1 MRGFLANFITNDTL
15 YSTSDTGLSNIFSSN
30 NSITATTAQRIANV
44 FGCINI
50 KANAL
55 AILPI
60 KVYVDEK
67 EGKKED
73 KTSILYE
80 LLRHQPNAELTA
92 FEWKKMISQ
101 DLDLRGNHY
110 CQIIRNG
117 LNKIVE
123 LQPLFSDKMQVKF
136 SSKKEKAYYY
146 NRIKIASYKILHFID
161 IPDEQGLKGISRIE
175 KAKQTLEFA
184 NNTATHGNK
193 VFKNSVSPTGAFEIP
208 GELTE
213 AAFNRLNTD
222 LQEKYSGL
230 NNSGQPLLL
239 EGGLKFVPM
248 SLKNSDAQWIESK
261 KLNREEIATIFGVPS
276 SMLNDT
282 ANTAYTNLEQKYQEF
297 HIGTILPLTTLIES
311 KCRQSLLNPKEKNTI
326 SIKFVYN
333 ILMRV
338 NAKDRAEY
346 FRTMFNVAS
355 ISPNEI
361 RAFENMNGYEGG
373 DEHFMQMAN
382 ATVEN
387 IIKVE
392 K

>member
-1 MRGFLANFITNDTL
+1 M
-15 YSTSDTGLSNIFSSN
+15 
-30 NSITATTAQRIANV
+30 
-44 FGCINI
+44 
-50 KANAL
+50 
-55 AILPI
+55 
-60 KVYVDEK
+60 
-67 EGKKED
+67 
-73 KTSILYE
+73 
-80 LLRHQPNAELTA
+80 
-92 FEWKKMISQ
+92 
-101 DLDLRGNHY
+101 
-110 CQIIRNG
+110 
-117 LNKIVE
+117 
-123 LQPLFSDKMQVKF
+123 
-136 SSKKEKAYYY
+136 
-146 NRIKIASYKILHFID
+146 
-161 IPDEQGLKGISRIE
+161 
-175 KAKQTLEFA
+175 
-184 NNTATHGNK
+184 
-193 VFKNSVSPTGAFEIP
+193 FKNSVSPTGAFEIP